1 MHIFDIERARNE
13 TPGCKKLLHFNN
25 AGAAL
30 MPEPVITSLLEYT
43 KLEAVTGG
51 YEAQERE
58 EDKLANTYRAGARLL
73 NCQPQEIAFIESA
86 TRAWDMAFYSIP
98 FKEGDWIITGM
109 SEYESNYLAFLQ
121 VARHKGLHIEV
132 IPNDEY
138 GQLSLQALKDKINPA
153 VKLIAITQVPT
164 NGGLVN
170 PAEEIG
176 KIAKTAGILYLLDA
190 CQAAGQIDLDVNKL
204 NCDFLSFTGRKFIR
218 GPRGTGMLY
227 VCSKIAEEL
236 EPPLIDLQAATW
248 TSKNQFSLS
257 SGTQRF
263 EQWEVNCGAKIGLG
277 VAIDYAL
284 SWGMKNI
291 EKRVIYLAQHLR
303 DTLSDIKN
311 ITLRDLGLKKCGIVT
326 FSINGMKPGQLKQA
340 LAQKNISISVS
351 SKRYTRLDMEARS
364 LDELCR
370 ASVHYYN
377 TEDEIKC
384 FAEQVAAL
392 I

>member
-236 EPPLIDLQAATW
+236 EPPLIDLKAATW

-263 EQWEVNCGAKIGLG
+263 EQWEVNCSAKIGLG

>member
-277 VAIDYAL
+277 VAIYYAL